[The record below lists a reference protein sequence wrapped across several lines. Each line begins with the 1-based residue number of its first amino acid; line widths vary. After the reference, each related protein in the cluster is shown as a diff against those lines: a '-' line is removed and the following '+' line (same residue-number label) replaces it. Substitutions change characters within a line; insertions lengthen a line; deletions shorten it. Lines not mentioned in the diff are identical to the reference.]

1 MNKEAVL
8 FGLIRSVICGETVS
22 EEIKTACTPELL
34 EDVYTL
40 ASKHDLAHLV
50 GQAVSKLD
58 LPESEVLTKCKQA
71 AMAAFVRYMRLEH
84 EYQQVCRALEEAQ
97 IPFIPLKGAVLR
109 AYYPEPWMRTSCDVD
124 ILVKEAQLDAAAKVL
139 EETLG
144 YRFAEKTSHDI
155 SFFSP
160 GGMHIELHFDLV
172 EDGRA
177 NAAGQVLSRVWEDAS
192 LVENHSFGHEMSDA
206 FFYFY
211 HIAHMA
217 KHFETG
223 GCGIRPFIDLWI
235 LDNKLSFSKE
245 TRDAQLEKG
254 KLLRFAMAARKLS
267 CVWFGGEAEDP
278 LSGRL
283 QSFLLHGGVYG
294 SADNRVA
301 LQQGNRGGKWGYLL
315 SRVFAPYEK
324 LKSYYPILE
333 KHRWLM
339 PVMQVRRWFMLFRP
353 DVARR
358 AKQEIAVSNG
368 TERCPTDT
376 VGSLLR
382 DIGIYDSSW

>member
-8 FGLIRSVICGETVS
+8 FALIRSVICSEAVS
-22 EEIKTACTPELL
+22 EEVKTVCTPVLL
-34 EDVYTL
+34 EEVYAL

-58 LPESEVLTKCKQA
+58 LPQSEALENCKQT
-71 AMAAFVRYMRLEH
+71 AMVAFVRYMRLEH
-84 EYQQVCRALEEAQ
+84 EYQRVCQALEDAQ

-124 ILVKEAQLDAAAKVL
+124 ILVKETELGVAAKVL
-139 EETLG
+139 KETLG
-144 YRFAEKTSHDI
+144 YRFAEKTGHDM

-160 GGMHIELHFDLV
+160 SGTHIELHFDLV

-177 NAAGQVLSRVWEDAS
+177 NAASQVLRRVWEDTKPWQGY
-192 LVENHSFGHEMSDA
+192 SFWNKMSDA
-206 FFYFY
+206 LFYFY

-223 GCGIRPFIDLWI
+223 GCGIRPFIDLWL
-235 LDNKLSFSKE
+235 LDNVVNADQRG
-245 TRDAQLEKG
+245 RDA
-254 KLLRFAMAARKLS
+254 LLRSGELLQFAQAARKLS
-267 CVWFGGEAEDP
+267 RVWFGGEAEDP

-294 SADNRVA
+294 SVDNRVA
-301 LQQGNRGGKWGYLL
+301 LQQERKGGKWSYLL
-315 SRVFAPYEK
+315 SRIFAPYNK
-324 LKSYYPILE
+324 LKSYYPVLE

-339 PVMQVRRWFMLFRP
+339 PVMQVRRWFMLLRP

-358 AKQEIAVSNG
+358 AKKEIAASNEAEQSG
-368 TERCPTDT
+368 TDA
-376 VGSLLR
+376 VGSLLS
-382 DIGIYDSSW
+382 DLGIHNSLW

>member
-8 FGLIRSVICGETVS
+8 FALIRSVICGETVT

-34 EDVYTL
+34 ENVYTL

-58 LPESEVLTKCKQA
+58 LPESEALTKCKQA
-71 AMAAFVRYMRLEH
+71 AIQAVYRYIRLERAF
-84 EYQQVCRALEEAQ
+84 QQICQALEEAQ

-109 AYYPEPWMRTSCDVD
+109 NYYPDSWMRTSCDVD
-124 ILVKEAQLDAAAKVL
+124 ILVKETQLDASVKVL
-139 EETLG
+139 EEVLG
-144 YRFAEKTSHDI
+144 CRFAEKTGHDI

-160 GGMHIELHFDLV
+160 QGVHMELHFDLV
-172 EDGRA
+172 EEGRA
-177 NAAGQVLSRVWEDAS
+177 NAARQVLSRVWEDAKPRQGYC
-192 LVENHSFGHEMSDA
+192 FWYEMSDA
-206 FFYFY
+206 LFYFY

-235 LDNKLSFSKE
+235 MDNRLLLDEE

-254 KLLRFAMAARKLS
+254 KLLQFAQAAQKLS
-267 CVWFGGEAEDP
+267 RVWFSGEAEDP
-278 LSGRL
+278 LSRRL

-294 SADNRVA
+294 SVDNRVA
-301 LQQGNRGGKWGYLL
+301 LQQKRKGGRWFYLL
-315 SRVFAPYEK
+315 SRIFAPYNK
-324 LKSYYPILE
+324 LKSYYPILV

-339 PVMQVRRWFMLFRP
+339 PVMQVRRWFMLLRP
-353 DVARR
+353 DVAHR
-358 AKQEIAVSNG
+358 AKKEIVARVGQQE
-368 TERCPTDT
+368 TEA
-376 VGSLLR
+376 VGSLLS
-382 DIGIYDSSW
+382 DLGFDNASW

>member
-8 FGLIRSVICGETVS
+8 FALIRSVICGETVS
-22 EEIKTACTPELL
+22 EEIKTACTPQLL

-40 ASKHDLAHLV
+40 ASKHDLVHLV

-58 LPESEVLTKCKQA
+58 LPDSEILAKSKQT
-71 AMAAFVRYMRLEH
+71 AMQAVFRHMQQEH
-84 EYQQVCRALEEAQ
+84 AYQQVCQALEDAQ

-124 ILVKEAQLDAAAKVL
+124 ILVKEAQLDAAAKML
-139 EETLG
+139 TETLE
-144 YRFAEKTSHDI
+144 YRFAGKSSHDM

-160 GGMHIELHFDLV
+160 QGVHIELHFDLV

-177 NAAGQVLSRVWEDAS
+177 NASSRVLSRVWEDAKPRQGY
-192 LVENHSFGHEMSDA
+192 SFWYEMSDA
-206 FFYFY
+206 LFYFY

-223 GCGIRPFIDLWI
+223 GCGIRPFIDLWLLGHVVTEDRI
-235 LDNKLSFSKE
+235 G
-245 TRDAQLEKG
+245 RDA
-254 KLLRFAMAARKLS
+254 LLRSGELLQFAQAARKLS
-267 CVWFGGEAEDP
+267 RVWFCGEAEDP
-278 LSGRL
+278 VSGRL

-294 SADNRVA
+294 SVDNRVA
-301 LQQGNRGGKWGYLL
+301 LQQDSKGGKWFYLL
-315 SRVFAPYEK
+315 SRIFAPYNK
-324 LKSYYPILE
+324 LKSYYPVLE

-339 PVMQVRRWFMLFRP
+339 PVMQVRRWFMLLRP

-358 AKQEIAVSNG
+358 AKREIAVNNKAEQCG
-368 TERCPTDT
+368 TDA
-376 VGSLLR
+376 VGSLLN
-382 DIGIYDSSW
+382 DLGIQRSLW